1 MASEPITNF
10 AGANGSTFT
19 VDGYSAQAENANQAW
34 SLTQPDANTLQ
45 FSVRSG
51 DTWRTSG
58 YTDSG
63 ANRSEIQF
71 GQQYSA
77 GTQMNLSETITVQPG
92 PTNTASWLD
101 LTQLHATTNVA
112 PTYSPFVLGVDKSD
126 HLVVIL
132 QHPNQSAN
140 TLVYRSPDP
149 IVRGQPMDF
158 DFQVIMGPTGGG
170 YVGVWKDGTQIVNY
184 HGPVGA
190 TNSEYYWKIGV
201 YRGSAPETFT
211 ATFSNVDIST
221 GAAAAPTTPT
231 QPTTPTSPTTPPNLA
246 PSVTQ
251 VSATPGTGIA
261 DNGDTITM
269 TLRFSETVAVTG
281 TPTLSLNNGSTAT
294 YVGGSGTDS
303 LTFKT
308 TVAPTDKDTS
318 ALGITGVNLANG
330 ASIKDTSGLAA
341 SLSGAV
347 KTFTGLQVD
356 ATPTSPTT
364 PTTPTSPTNP
374 TTPTAPT
381 SSVTKPVLTIADNTL
396 SVTGRGGRV
405 DLGTKVT
412 TTDTNDRVTVKVTGL
427 SRYETITT
435 SDGRTFRGDNIT
447 LTAAQV
453 NGGLELR
460 SYYYRGG
467 APESTLTL
475 TASAKDPVTGAVTS
489 AAPQTITVTDPR
501 RGATTA
507 TTTQQ
512 TNTVTNP
519 PSSTSTSI
527 AAATAPQPT
536 VAPDATAASAGFLA
550 NQGFAMLRG
559 NMDSAISALA
569 TTTRSQAIATDPH
582 PAAGATTAS
591 LASQSFALLNQH
603 LAGSVGR
610 LDQGQLVSAV
620 SQPTAFGREGI
631 LARPQS

>member
-201 YRGSAPETFT
+201 YRGSAPEIMT
-211 ATFSNVDIST
+211 ADFSNVRITT
-221 GAAAAPTTPT
+221 GS
-231 QPTTPTSPTTPPNLA
+231 Q
-246 PSVTQ
+246 
-251 VSATPGTGIA
+251 
-261 DNGDTITM
+261 
-269 TLRFSETVAVTG
+269 
-281 TPTLSLNNGSTAT
+281 
-294 YVGGSGTDS
+294 
-303 LTFKT
+303 
-308 TVAPTDKDTS
+308 
-318 ALGITGVNLANG
+318 
-330 ASIKDTSGLAA
+330 
-341 SLSGAV
+341 
-347 KTFTGLQVD
+347 
-356 ATPTSPTT
+356 
-364 PTTPTSPTNP
+364 
-374 TTPTAPT
+374 TAPT
-381 SSVTKPVLTIADNTL
+381 SGMS
-396 SVTGRGGRV
+396 S
-405 DLGTKVT
+405 
-412 TTDTNDRVTVKVTGL
+412 
-427 SRYETITT
+427 S
-435 SDGRTFRGDNIT
+435 S
-447 LTAAQV
+447 
-453 NGGLELR
+453 
-460 SYYYRGG
+460 S
-467 APESTLTL
+467 
-475 TASAKDPVTGAVTS
+475 
-489 AAPQTITVTDPR
+489 
-501 RGATTA
+501 A
-507 TTTQQ
+507 TTT
-512 TNTVTNP
+512 
-519 PSSTSTSI
+519 TSGG
-527 AAATAPQPT
+527 
-536 VAPDATAASAGFLA
+536 D
-550 NQGFAMLRG
+550 
-559 NMDSAISALA
+559 
-569 TTTRSQAIATDPH
+569 
-582 PAAGATTAS
+582 
-591 LASQSFALLNQH
+591 
-603 LAGSVGR
+603 R
-610 LDQGQLVSAV
+610 LK
-620 SQPTAFGREGI
+620 R
-631 LARPQS
+631 